1 MKKWFIITI
10 ASWGISLFFPNV
22 VASEEQLSFSEARE
36 IILSRNA
43 GLKSARSETDAA
55 EAGVEQAGVL
65 PNPGIGITLDKFG
78 ADEIEIGVEQTI
90 ELGGK
95 RKLRTE
101 AARKDVDAAVNAG
114 ELSKLELEAE
124 IVRRFIPIVTTANKQ
139 AVVDSILRVTETTRD
154 QIRRRVDAGGS
165 KATDL
170 VRIEI
175 AIEQLQLERNAL
187 LRENQQARL
196 KFAALGSEQDV
207 ALKNVSGELDSDL
220 AVPDL
225 VTLQKAVQDNPIL
238 TTYSIEQARLET
250 ERKQLR
256 ADAIPD
262 LNLSVGYLRS
272 NVDNSHSPIVGLSM
286 SVPLFNRNTSVQ
298 KQAELKQ
305 KAVSEQ
311 RENAFRLLMADVQEI
326 HSKLKVTDLKLQV
339 LQSST
344 VPKAQRVF
352 AMLQE
357 YYNAG
362 NAGFLDLAEAQEE
375 MLRLKL
381 ELLDVQQDRAL
392 GLAELMQATAANL
405 QIVK

>member
-1 MKKWFIITI
+1 MNKWFMITI
-10 ASWGISLFFPNV
+10 ASWSISLIVPNAAV
-22 VASEEQLSFSEARE
+22 SEEPLSFSEARE

-43 GLKSARSETDAA
+43 GLKSVRSETDAA
-55 EAGVEQAGVL
+55 KAGVAQAGVS
-65 PNPGIGITLDKFG
+65 PNPEIGISLDKFG
-78 ADEIEIGVEQTI
+78 VNEIEIGVEQTI

-101 AARKDVDAAVNAG
+101 AARKDVDAVVNAG
-114 ELSKLELEAE
+114 ELTRLELESE
-124 IVRRFIPIVTTANKQ
+124 IVRRFIPIVTTTNKLE
-139 AVVDSILRVTETTRD
+139 VVDSILKVTRTTME

-165 KATDL
+165 KATDI

-175 AIEQLQLERNAL
+175 DIEQLQLERDAL
-187 LRENQQARL
+187 IRENEQARL

-207 ALKNVSGELDSDL
+207 ALKNVSGELNSDL

-225 VTLQKAVQDNPIL
+225 STLQKAIQDNPIL
-238 TTYSIEQARLET
+238 TTYYIEQARLEI

-256 ADAIPD
+256 ADVIPD
-262 LNLSVGYLRS
+262 LNLYAGYLGS
-272 NVDNSHSPIVGLSM
+272 NFDNYQSPIVGLTM
-286 SVPLFNRNTSVQ
+286 SVPLFNRNTAAQ
-298 KQAELKQ
+298 KQVELKQ

-326 HSKLKVTDLKLQV
+326 HSNLKITDLKLQS

-344 VPKAQRVF
+344 VPKAQKVF
-352 AMLQE
+352 TMLQE

-392 GLAELMQATAANL
+392 GLAELMQMTGTDIR
-405 QIVK
+405 IVK

>member
-1 MKKWFIITI
+1 M
-10 ASWGISLFFPNV
+10 AGWGILSDPANAMV
-22 VASEEQLSFSEARE
+22 SEEPLFSEPLSFSEARE

-55 EAGVEQAGVL
+55 KAGVAQAGVIS
-65 PNPGIGITLDKFG
+65 NPGIGVALEKFG
-78 ADEIEIGVEQTI
+78 ANEIEIDVEQTI

-101 AARKDVDAAVNAG
+101 AARKDVDAAINAG
-114 ELSKLELEAE
+114 KLTKLELETE
-124 IVRRFIPIVTTANKQ
+124 IVRRFIPIVTTANKLMI
-139 AVVDSILRVTETTRD
+139 VDSILKVTGATRD
-154 QIRRRVDAGGS
+154 RIRRRVESGGA

-175 AIEQLQLERNAL
+175 DIEKLQLERDAL
-187 LRENQQARL
+187 FSENEQSRL
-196 KFAALGSEQDV
+196 KFAALGSGQDV
-207 ALKNVSGELDSDL
+207 ALRNVSGELDNHL

-225 VTLQKAVQDNPIL
+225 AFLRKTVEDNPVL
-238 TTYSIEQARLET
+238 ATYTIEQERLKT
-250 ERKQLR
+250 ERKRLR

-262 LNLSVGYLRS
+262 LNLSAGYLRS
-272 NVDNSHSPIVGLSM
+272 NADKSHSPTVGLSM
-286 SVPLFNRNTSVQ
+286 SVPLFNRNTAAR
-298 KQAELKQ
+298 KQAELEQ
-305 KAVSEQ
+305 KAMGER
-311 RENAFRLLMADVQEI
+311 RENAFRLIMADVQEI
-326 HSKLKVTDLKLQV
+326 HDKLKVTDRKLQA
-339 LQSST
+339 LQSSI

-375 MLRLKL
+375 MLRLRL
-381 ELLDVQQDRAL
+381 QLLDIQQDRAL
-392 GLAELMQATAANL
+392 WLTELMQMTAADI